1 MDLLKKLEKDGHISQ
16 DDGRVKADL
25 VQKATD
31 AAITDVDQILAAKE
45 QEIMQV

>member
-1 MDLLKKLEKDGHISQ
+1 MSQ
-16 DDGRVKADL
+16 DDGRLKADL

-31 AAITDVDQILAAKE
+31 AAIGDVDQTVAAKE

>member
-1 MDLLKKLEKDGHISQ
+1 MDLLKKLEKDGVISQ

-31 AAITDVDQILAAKE
+31 GAVSDVDAMLAAKE

>member
-1 MDLLKKLEKDGHISQ
+1 MAVPRS
-16 DDGRVKADL
+16 DL

-31 AAITDVDQILAAKE
+31 AAIGEIDNVVAAKE